1 LSYHDLNTDY
11 IDTTDIDADVDIN
24 YITDNIM
31 EIDINDIDIDR
42 KIDIFFNDNIFALFF
57 YFIFICFLFYP
68 AQIVTICLLFLL
80 K

>member
-1 LSYHDLNTDY
+1 V
-11 IDTTDIDADVDIN
+11 DID
-24 YITDNIM
+24 ITDNIM
-31 EIDINDIDIDR
+31 EIDINDIGIIDR
-42 KIDIFFNDNIFALFF
+42 KIEIFFNDNIFSLFF